1 MTLKQLLELITSDTK
16 ILVIFNNDSVIKS
29 CDYLKYEGLKIVKLR
44 VFKGDDTLRVYIR
57 AQFLEIEM
65 TVKDLLKNHDKTD
78 HIYVIYIYRRTFK
91 NCLYESQFFKL
102 PKCISEREI
111 VKWSVVEGSDAWIYL
126 NIKVK

>member
-57 AQFLEIEM
+57 A
-65 TVKDLLKNHDKTD
+65 
-78 HIYVIYIYRRTFK
+78 
-91 NCLYESQFFKL
+91 
-102 PKCISEREI
+102 
-111 VKWSVVEGSDAWIYL
+111 
-126 NIKVK
+126 